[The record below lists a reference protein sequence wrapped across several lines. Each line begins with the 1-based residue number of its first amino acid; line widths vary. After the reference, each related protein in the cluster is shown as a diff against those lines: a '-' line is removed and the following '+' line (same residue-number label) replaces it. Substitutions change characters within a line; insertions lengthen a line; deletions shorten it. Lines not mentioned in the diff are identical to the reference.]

1 MKECIESERNRGKE
15 TEMEEAREGESKGE
29 DGEKVSKKG
38 KAENKNPGKALWHD
52 QSPLYIF
59 WQRGTKSFHVV
70 RNLLVKGMYTCVCVY
85 IYKDLQ

>member
-38 KAENKNPGKALWHD
+38 KAENKNPGKAL
-52 QSPLYIF
+52 LA
-59 WQRGTKSFHVV
+59 
-70 RNLLVKGMYTCVCVY
+70 
-85 IYKDLQ
+85 